1 MNATAVRLPDQFSPG
16 AAATSAATPT
26 CCCCCCCCA
35 VSSVGAAVHIPV
47 ALHRDTRDLERPR
60 GALVLPAAVFPLLVI
75 VLPFATT
82 GAIFGLP
89 WGWWLG
95 GFGVALA
102 WAVASG
108 FVARSPKP
116 WMSLLRL
123 LGWSLLWCV
132 EPFVVLVV
140 LGPVAQAGEAGAW
153 IGGALYIGGASAF
166 GYWLFRHHRV
176 PR

>member
-1 MNATAVRLPDQFSPG
+1 M
-16 AAATSAATPT
+16 
-26 CCCCCCCCA
+26 
-35 VSSVGAAVHIPV
+35 HIPV